1 MAQPAGRYVK
11 DNASVERRAADELE
25 RQGDEASRSGGEAVA
40 FYRKAQKILLPTGVQ
55 WSDADEY
62 EWRRAGFDRIQQKI
76 WGLGLPPAVRA
87 PAAPSEACRA
97 FLASM
102 NVTYEQWHD
111 GIGYDLDA
119 LAKLTVDERRYVG
132 DMLLQRVRAREAEW
146 RDIEAL
152 EILDLPE
159 TRAVLEKALQTAKP
173 ETRLHIARFL
183 ARNGAAVPIDRI
195 IADILRRGSYQDGL
209 SLAIDMVP
217 AHATPFLRNVLL
229 DCARNGYP
237 DVRVHAAALCLY
249 LAGQADEPFDWKHR
263 PFFLNFGEEDPV
275 IRQRAFEELC
285 RRIGSKD
292 GRWPDAA
299 T

>member
-1 MAQPAGRYVK
+1 MADRDA
-11 DNASVERRAADELE
+11 DRRVAEDLE
-25 RQGDEASRSGGEAVA
+25 QRGDEAARSGGEAVA
-40 FYRKAQKILLPTGVQ
+40 LYRKAQKILLPTGVQ

-76 WGLGLPPAVRA
+76 WRLGLPPASRV
-87 PAAPSEACRA
+87 PAAPSEACRT

-102 NVTYEQWHD
+102 NVSYEQWHD

-119 LAKLTVDERRYVG
+119 LAKVTEDERRYVA
-132 DMLLQRVRAREAEW
+132 DMLLQRVRGREAEW
-146 RDIEAL
+146 RDIDAL
-152 EILDLPE
+152 DALNLPE
-159 TRAVLEKALQTAKP
+159 ARPVLERALQTAKP
-173 ETRLHIARFL
+173 ETRLHIARLL
-183 ARNGAAVPIDRI
+183 AKQGVAVPIDRI

-209 SLAIDMVP
+209 SLAIDLVP

-229 DCARNGYP
+229 DCARDGYP

-249 LAGQADEPFDWKHR
+249 LAKQADEPFDLKHR
-263 PFFLNFGEEDPV
+263 PFFLNFGEEDAV
-275 IRQRAFEELC
+275 IRNRAFEELC

-292 GRWPDAA
+292 GRWPHGS